1 MPSCG
6 RRVPAAVA
14 SVGAGG
20 AGPSIGL
27 SAAWR
32 ALEIVRMA
40 DGAMLLEVRGL
51 SKTFVQSRSFGDL
64 LVGQPAP
71 ALQAGRDLSFA
82 VRPRGTPGIVGGSRC
97 GQSNP
102 GRCIA
107 RLP

>member
-32 ALEIVRMA
+32 ALEIARMA
-40 DGAMLLEVRGL
+40 DGAMLPEGRGL
-51 SKTFVQSRSFGDL
+51 SKTFVQSRSLGDL
-64 LVGQPAP
+64 LVGQPPP
-71 ALQAGRDLSFA
+71 ALQAGRDGSFA
-82 VRPRGTPGIVGGSRC
+82 VPPRETLGIVGASGC
-97 GQSNP
+97 GKSTL
-102 GRCIA
+102 GRC
-107 RLP
+107 LPA